1 MAPINWSIFRSAVT
15 PPSPVHQRNC
25 NEKIC
30 LLSPISISVHN
41 FLFQSKTILYHMNSK
56 HGLKLFDIATKSRT
70 QLFAKS
76 IFSSIN
82 KTDIKTIYTAINIM
96 GIDMNHD
103 NEFSYDLS
111 LFKQNLDKHFDSKT
125 IDGKSTYYG
134 NND

>member
-1 MAPINWSIFRSAVT
+1 
-15 PPSPVHQRNC
+15 
-25 NEKIC
+25 
-30 LLSPISISVHN
+30 
-41 FLFQSKTILYHMNSK
+41 MNSK